1 MKPRESPGR
10 NGAPVRARSE
20 RDLSKVTTVKVGQ
33 AQGKEAM
40 LYKQRTKMK
49 TTTIISNNGT
59 MIVNQPVARGGG
71 GRGEVTTAPLSRELA
86 ERTAETLQAAA
97 DDLVK
102 LYKRISLDD
111 DLDDHLRSE
120 LMSQLSSGAMATSG
134 TLRLVSGGEM
144 NSHGEIASAAMA
156 SINQILTKQT
166 NGGPGPPHLPQ
177 QQDLAANPY
186 FQHMLENYSNLMY
199 QNLAAQRLGQQQ
211 QGQGGMTPASGN
223 HSPASQASPR
233 LPGGQQGPSWC

>member
-1 MKPRESPGR
+1 
-10 NGAPVRARSE
+10 
-20 RDLSKVTTVKVGQ
+20 
-33 AQGKEAM
+33 
-40 LYKQRTKMK
+40 
-49 TTTIISNNGT
+49 

-144 NSHGEIASAAMA
+144 NSHGEIASAAMVSGGEMNSHGEIA
-156 SINQILTKQT
+156 S
-166 NGGPGPPHLPQ
+166 
-177 QQDLAANPY
+177 
-186 FQHMLENYSNLMY
+186 
-199 QNLAAQRLGQQQ
+199 
-211 QGQGGMTPASGN
+211 
-223 HSPASQASPR
+223 
-233 LPGGQQGPSWC
+233 

>member
-1 MKPRESPGR
+1 MDREEDTSSEEEQGGRTRRRSSSTDRRGPVVKPRESPGR

-111 DLDDHLRSE
+111 DLDDHLRRYVRVGS
-120 LMSQLSSGAMATSG
+120 
-134 TLRLVSGGEM
+134 
-144 NSHGEIASAAMA
+144 
-156 SINQILTKQT
+156 
-166 NGGPGPPHLPQ
+166 
-177 QQDLAANPY
+177 
-186 FQHMLENYSNLMY
+186 
-199 QNLAAQRLGQQQ
+199 
-211 QGQGGMTPASGN
+211 
-223 HSPASQASPR
+223 
-233 LPGGQQGPSWC
+233 